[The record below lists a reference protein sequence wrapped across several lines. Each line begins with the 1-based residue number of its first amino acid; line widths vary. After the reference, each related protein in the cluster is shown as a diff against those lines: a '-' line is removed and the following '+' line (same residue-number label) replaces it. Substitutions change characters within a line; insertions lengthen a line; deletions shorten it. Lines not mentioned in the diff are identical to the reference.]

1 MLSNA
6 RKKQDSAALYPTV
19 QYHIGFSTTLACFYI
34 TKSFKARG
42 SHTSQESSL
51 LRECKRTSACE
62 RRFRQTLFVSKVSL
76 FPAPYDVV
84 ANSTRLVETRQ
95 PNPRKNEW
103 LFVVTTRVP
112 HFSLLCDYP
121 DNVNYVYDF
130 SKFKGKCK
138 VRTVDPRFTSSYGH
152 RLIRTLDTRAGHF
165 SLTQVTGSYTKL
177 TPLRTLGICTLYILI
192 CHLPK
197 TEYISK
203 IPTEYS
209 NRSRCTMHV

>member
-1 MLSNA
+1 MDHIHHRNLHSYENASERRLVKGGSGRRYSFPRFLFFPRHMTLSLTVHGWSKLVN
-6 RKKQDSAALYPTV
+6 RTQERMNDSLWSRP
-19 QYHIGFSTTLACFYI
+19 GFPIFHFCVIIRTTSTTFM
-34 TKSFKARG
+34 
-42 SHTSQESSL
+42 TSVSS
-51 LRECKRTSACE
+51 RENA
-62 RRFRQTLFVSKVSL
+62 
-76 FPAPYDVV
+76 
-84 ANSTRLVETRQ
+84 
-95 PNPRKNEW
+95 
-103 LFVVTTRVP
+103 
-112 HFSLLCDYP
+112 
-121 DNVNYVYDF
+121 
-130 SKFKGKCK
+130 K
-138 VRTVDPRFTSSYGH
+138 VRTVDPRFTRSYGH